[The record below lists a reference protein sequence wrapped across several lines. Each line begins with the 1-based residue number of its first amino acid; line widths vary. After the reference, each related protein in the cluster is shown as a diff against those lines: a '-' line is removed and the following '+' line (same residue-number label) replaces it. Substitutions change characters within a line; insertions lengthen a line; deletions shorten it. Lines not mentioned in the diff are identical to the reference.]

1 MESMRK
7 PNATPESYQNLVLP
21 SSMGAKKN
29 FHTSLDSLANS
40 LNASES
46 LSDDS
51 DSSNADKNS
60 FAAKCETYAQNGC
73 GSICSWTKS
82 ENGSENS
89 YEYVGAETATSLD
102 KQKTDKA
109 GRMETIPEEGA
120 EPKVSVKEILARF
133 ENLRDKKE
141 KKEKKAKEPPKE
153 DEQSN
158 KKKEEVIEKEVYISK
173 LSYLKVRCTVN
184 RSRSVL
190 KTKKRSSKLILVM
203 FELLIFI

>member
-1 MESMRK
+1 MLVMDSMRK
-7 PNATPESYQNLVLP
+7 PNATPESYQNLALP

-51 DSSNADKNS
+51 HDSDSSNTDKNS

-89 YEYVGAETATSLD
+89 YEYVSAETAASGD
-102 KQKTDKA
+102 KQKSDKT

-141 KKEKKAKEPPKE
+141 KKEKKAKESPKVE
-153 DEQSN
+153 EESK
-158 KKKEEVIEKEVYISK
+158 KKKEEVIEKEIHIPK
-173 LSYLKVRCTVN
+173 LSYLNQLQSVN
-184 RSRSVL
+184 VSRSVL
-190 KTKKRSSKLILVM
+190 KTKKRSSKVILYV
-203 FELLIFI
+203 